1 MLGKQYVLNPPW
13 KLSETPSTIRKS
25 APCMG
30 ENNEDVFMGL
40 MGMSPERYQDLVDR
54 KIIY

>member
-1 MLGKQYVLNPPW
+1 
-13 KLSETPSTIRKS
+13 
-25 APCMG
+25 MG

-40 MGMSPERYQDLVDR
+40 MGMSPERYQDLMDR

>member
-1 MLGKQYVLNPPW
+1 
-13 KLSETPSTIRKS
+13 
-25 APCMG
+25 MG

-40 MGMSPERYQDLVDR
+40 MGMSTERYQDLVDR